1 MATAT
6 AREVSSVGRGLTGTA
21 CLAVCA
27 GAAGLVPT
35 ARLRELAGSESVSFE
50 VREGSVPAVIELVTS
65 GIAEV
70 GVVRTP
76 FASTG
81 LRCRY
86 APSEPL
92 VAVMPPSMETGGEL
106 EVSLE
111 ELASSPLVCDR
122 RLSERVGHALA
133 TRHLEPRLACV
144 TEDERTTCAWAA
156 AGMGVGLVPRSMLRV
171 CDTGEQFIKTVT
183 EKDLETRAA
192 VIWKADRALTTL
204 AERVVALLGELG

>member
-1 MATAT
+1 MNLKQLEYFVAIVEEGQVTAAARRLHISQPPLSYELAQLERELGCKLVHRGPRGVTPTDAGRLLYERAAHILAMATAT

-27 GAAGLVPT
+27 GAAGLVPS

-86 APSEPL
+86 APS
-92 VAVMPPSMETGGEL
+92 
-106 EVSLE
+106 
-111 ELASSPLVCDR
+111 
-122 RLSERVGHALA
+122 
-133 TRHLEPRLACV
+133 
-144 TEDERTTCAWAA
+144 
-156 AGMGVGLVPRSMLRV
+156 
-171 CDTGEQFIKTVT
+171 
-183 EKDLETRAA
+183 
-192 VIWKADRALTTL
+192 
-204 AERVVALLGELG
+204 